1 MKLFC
6 EDRAIQVNV
15 TGYQFPYDPLR
26 TIYDNNWLMVHIRL
40 TEGVLTYSFDD
51 PCMTSHEL
59 ADLVRG
65 LENVA
70 RGLTVESE
78 AQFIEPYL
86 RLHTHRCV
94 GGILVNLGVALT
106 AEEDDPDFVDLQ
118 ERLEGNDWERFW
130 VSAILS
136 DEDFRVMIRRFREMA
151 DRFPIRWPPPIPRE
165 E

>member
-40 TEGVLTYSFDD
+40 TEGILTYSFDD

-70 RGLTVESE
+70 KGLTVESE
-78 AQFIEPYL
+78 AQFIEPYM
-86 RLHTHRCV
+86 RLHTHRCL
-94 GGILVNLGVALT
+94 GGVLVNLGIALT
-106 AEEDDPDFVDLQ
+106 AEVDDPDFVELQ
-118 ERLEGNDWERFW
+118 VRLE
-130 VSAILS
+130 
-136 DEDFRVMIRRFREMA
+136 
-151 DRFPIRWPPPIPRE
+151 
-165 E
+165 

>member
-6 EDRAIQVNV
+6 EERAIQVNV
-15 TGYQFPYDPLR
+15 TGYQFPYSPLR
-26 TIYDNNWLMVHIRL
+26 SIYDNNWLMVRIRL
-40 TEGVLTYSFDD
+40 TEGPLTYDFDD
-51 PCMTSHEL
+51 PCMTAAEL

-94 GGILVNLGVALT
+94 GGILVNLGVSLT
-106 AEEDDPDFVDLQ
+106 EEDDDPSFVELQ
-118 ERLEGNDWERFW
+118 ERLEENDWQRFW

-136 DEDFRVMIRRFREMA
+136 DGDFQVMIDRFREMA
-151 DRFPIRWPPPIPRE
+151 EKFPQR
-165 E
+165 

>member
-6 EDRAIQVNV
+6 EERAIQVNV

-26 TIYDNNWLMVHIRL
+26 TFYDNNWLMVRIRL
-40 TEGVLTYSFDD
+40 TEGELVYDFDD

-65 LENVA
+65 LDNVA
-70 RGLTVESE
+70 RGLTAESE

-94 GGILVNLGVALT
+94 GGVLVNLGIALT
-106 AEEDDPDFVDLQ
+106 AEEDDPDFVELQ
-118 ERLEGNDWERFW
+118 ERLEENDWERFW
-130 VSAILS
+130 VSAILD
-136 DEDFRVMIRRFREMA
+136 DEDFKLMIQRFREMSQ
-151 DRFPIRWPPPIPRE
+151 RFPAR
-165 E
+165 

>member
-26 TIYDNNWLMVHIRL
+26 TFYDNNWLMVRIRL
-40 TEGVLTYSFDD
+40 TEGEAVYDFDD

-59 ADLVRG
+59 ADMVRG
-65 LENVA
+65 LDNVA
-70 RGLTVESE
+70 NGLTVESE

-94 GGILVNLGVALT
+94 GGVLVNLGIALT

-118 ERLEGNDWERFW
+118 ERLEENDWERFW
-130 VSAILS
+130 VSAIL
-136 DEDFRVMIRRFREMA
+136 DDADFRLMIQRFREMSQ
-151 DRFPIRWPPPIPRE
+151 RFPAR
-165 E
+165 

>member
-40 TEGVLTYSFDD
+40 TEGILTYSFDD

-70 RGLTVESE
+70 KGLTVESE
-78 AQFIEPYL
+78 AQFIEPYM
-86 RLHTHRCV
+86 RLHTHRCL
-94 GGILVNLGVALT
+94 GGV
-106 AEEDDPDFVDLQ
+106 LQ
-118 ERLEGNDWERFW
+118 ERLEENDWERFW
-130 VSAILS
+130 VSAILTE
-136 DEDFRVMIRRFREMA
+136 EDFLLMIHRFREMA
-151 DRFPIRWPPPIPRE
+151 ARFPVR
-165 E
+165 

>member
-15 TGYQFPYDPLR
+15 VGYQMPYNPLGS
-26 TIYDNNWLMVHIRL
+26 IYDNNWLMVRFKL
-40 TEGVLTYSFDD
+40 TDGTETYSFDD
-51 PCMTSHEL
+51 PCMTSQEL
-59 ADLVRG
+59 ADMVRG

-70 RGLTVESE
+70 ARRTVESE

-106 AEEDDPDFVDLQ
+106 EEDDDPEFVELQ
-118 ERLEGNDWERFW
+118 ERLEESDWERFW
-130 VSAILS
+130 VSAVLS
-136 DEDFRVMIRRFREMA
+136 DQDFLLMIQRFKEMS
-151 DRFPIRWPPPIPRE
+151 IRYPAR
-165 E
+165 

>member
-40 TEGVLTYSFDD
+40 TEGILTYSFDD

-70 RGLTVESE
+70 KGLTVESE
-78 AQFIEPYL
+78 AQFIERYM
-86 RLHTHRCV
+86 RLHTHRCL
-94 GGILVNLGVALT
+94 GGVLVNLGIALT
-106 AEEDDPDFVDLQ
+106 AEEDDPDFVELQ
-118 ERLEGNDWERFW
+118 ERLEENDWERFW
-130 VSAILS
+130 VSAILTE
-136 DEDFRVMIRRFREMA
+136 EDFLLMIHRFREMA
-151 DRFPIRWPPPIPRE
+151 ARFPVR
-165 E
+165 

>member
-26 TIYDNNWLMVHIRL
+26 TFYDNNWLMVHIRL
-40 TEGVLTYSFDD
+40 TEGDEIYDFDD

-65 LENVA
+65 LDNVA

-94 GGILVNLGVALT
+94 GGVLVNLGIALT
-106 AEEDDPDFVDLQ
+106 AEEDDPDFVELQ
-118 ERLEGNDWERFW
+118 ERLEENDWERFW
-130 VSAILS
+130 VSAIL
-136 DEDFRVMIRRFREMA
+136 DEADFRLMIQRFREMSK
-151 DRFPIRWPPPIPRE
+151 RFPAR
-165 E
+165 

>member
-1 MKLFC
+1 MKLYC

-26 TIYDNNWLMVHIRL
+26 TFYDNNWLMVRIRL
-40 TEGVLTYSFDD
+40 TEGDAVYDFDD

-59 ADLVRG
+59 ADMVRG
-65 LENVA
+65 LDNVA

-94 GGILVNLGVALT
+94 GGVLVNLGIALT

-118 ERLEGNDWERFW
+118 ERLEENDWERFW
-130 VSAILS
+130 VSAIL
-136 DEDFRVMIRRFREMA
+136 DDTDFRLMIQRFREMSQ
-151 DRFPIRWPPPIPRE
+151 RFPAR
-165 E
+165 